1 MLSKQ
6 HVMMECFELACQL
19 STTLYKNRQQL
30 EKEAK
35 RETVV
40 RDILDLSLSWSF
52 IYAGCQRWCTLFII
66 IQYQMFAGCLYCS
79 LM

>member
-6 HVMMECFELACQL
+6 HLMMECFELACQL

-35 RETVV
+35 IETVV
-40 RDILDLSLSWSF
+40 RDILDLSL
-52 IYAGCQRWCTLFII
+52 
-66 IQYQMFAGCLYCS
+66 
-79 LM
+79 

>member
-6 HVMMECFELACQL
+6 HVMMRCLELACQL

-35 RETVV
+35 IETVV
-40 RDILDLSLSWSF
+40 RDILDLSL
-52 IYAGCQRWCTLFII
+52 
-66 IQYQMFAGCLYCS
+66 
-79 LM
+79 